1 LLALLLLLLPRLP
14 QLVRRRRS
22 SPAGGDKAAA
32 VPPAA
37 VSEADRTSRSR
48 IALICGKVLEVA
60 PHPDSDKLYV
70 EKIDIGEPSPR
81 TIISGLRDYINMCES
96 GIPPFAAE
104 SNSATCTWCGGSSG
118 TCVDYACRCAP
129 CASFTSP
136 DVCVTATDPNYS
148 GQNCAWCQGS
158 CKSLLECT
166 PCRVFRSMGECF
178 NNTSPSLPYP
188 STCEWCNS
196 KCSDN
201 CCAVEDPNTDC
212 TDRVVETG
220 DGKIGCRWC
229 GNPDELPP
237 TCAPIGSCSN

>member
-1 LLALLLLLLPRLP
+1 MATFRVLAIGVAAISVLVQARLAVDKPR
-14 QLVRRRRS
+14 
-22 SPAGGDKAAA
+22 
-32 VPPAA
+32 
-37 VSEADRTSRSR
+37 
-48 IALICGKVLEVA
+48 
-60 PHPDSDKLYV
+60 
-70 EKIDIGEPSPR
+70 R
-81 TIISGLRDYINMCES
+81 TIGGLPATCAGYTDGSECATGIDKYNHLCYWCGLKCTDDPKTCPSCTTYTGNMSACET
-96 GIPPFAAE
+96 GIPPFATA

-118 TCVDYACRCAP
+118 TCVDYAYQCAP

-136 DVCVTATDPNYS
+136 GVCVTATDPNYS
-148 GQNCAWCQGS
+148 AQSCAWCQGS

-166 PCRVFRSMGECF
+166 PCHVFRSMGECF

-188 STCEWCNS
+188 FTCEWCNS

-212 TDRVVETG
+212 TDRVVEAG
-220 DGKIGCRWC
+220 NGKIGCRWC